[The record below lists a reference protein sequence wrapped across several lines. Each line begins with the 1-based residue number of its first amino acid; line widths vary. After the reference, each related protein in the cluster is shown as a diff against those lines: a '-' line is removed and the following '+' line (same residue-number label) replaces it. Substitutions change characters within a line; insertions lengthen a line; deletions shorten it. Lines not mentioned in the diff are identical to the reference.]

1 MSLLVRRTVI
11 RTLPSCT
18 CSTTI
23 TTTPLVARRTT
34 PSLLSST
41 AAHLHTSS
49 STASTSTSTWTPS
62 KPCTASTPPPSRY
75 ALPKGLVLNGLVTQA
90 GVAAQTT
97 TVTVERQ
104 QIHHKT
110 LKAFKTHK
118 KYLIHDPLAQCVI
131 GDRVEIRNCKPV
143 SKRKRFELIK
153 VLKQSRQRESAAATQ
168 NALGNAEGDV

>member
-1 MSLLVRRTVI
+1 MSLLFRRAVTT
-11 RTLPSCT
+11 TLPSCT

-23 TTTPLVARRTT
+23 LAGRTT
-34 PSLLSST
+34 LLSS
-41 AAHLHTSS
+41 ALHTSSSSSS
-49 STASTSTSTWTPS
+49 STASTSTSTSANPAPS
-62 KPCTASTPPPSRY
+62 STSPPPPPSRY

-104 QIHHKT
+104 QTHHKT

-118 KYLIHDPLAQCVI
+118 KYLIHDPLSQCVI

-153 VLKQSRQRESAAATQ
+153 VLKASRQRESAARVIAQ
-168 NALGNAEGDV
+168 QEREEGL

>member
-1 MSLLVRRTVI
+1 MSLLIRRAVTT
-11 RTLPSCT
+11 TLPSCT

-23 TTTPLVARRTT
+23 LARRTT
-34 PSLLSST
+34 WLSS
-41 AAHLHTSS
+41 ALHTSS
-49 STASTSTSTWTPS
+49 SSSSTASSSTSTSANPS
-62 KPCTASTPPPSRY
+62 PSSTSPPPPPSRY

-104 QIHHKT
+104 QTHHKT

-118 KYLIHDPLAQCVI
+118 KYLIHDPLSQCVI

-153 VLKQSRQRESAAATQ
+153 VLKASRQRESAAGVIAQ
-168 NALGNAEGDV
+168 QEREEGL